1 MLTLTDGHLHALYKD
16 SHGTAWHGSLIYMKT
31 GAEHIPMTIG
41 NERLMLE
48 FVIPK
53 HLTDNTYEPK
63 YLITGLNQHYL
74 LRRNYRELKIY
85 RVNEYGV
92 MEVVTDGDSL
102 LSGAEMAPGFITLV
116 KNAVC
121 YYVSLTPETRQFIF
135 QARGKHSLLMASSLT
150 SIDPELKS
158 QFIIKLIDEIS
169 PPFFGF
175 ELEMIK

>member
-16 SHGTAWHGSLIYMKT
+16 AHGTAWHGSLIYMQA

-53 HLTDNTYEPK
+53 YLTDNANEPK
-63 YLITGLNQHYL
+63 YLITGLNKHYL

-92 MEVVTDGDSL
+92 VEVVLDDDSL
-102 LSGAEMAPGFITLV
+102 LSGAEMAPAFSTLV
-116 KNAVC
+116 QKAVC
-121 YYVSLTPETRQFIF
+121 YYVSLTPDTRQFIF
-135 QARGKHSLLMASSLT
+135 QARGKYSLLMATSLI
-150 SIDPELKS
+150 SIDSDLKS
-158 QFIIKLIDEIS
+158 QFTIKLIDELS

-175 ELEMIK
+175 ELEMFK